1 MSKWGRPNPTPCQK
15 YITNVQN
22 IYLQWVQLGLERS
35 YEMKLTP
42 PKETNMKYRIRHA
55 ILDAIGLLAVGIVC
69 FGIPTLF
76 FVAIQ

>member
-1 MSKWGRPNPTPCQK
+1 MPLDSVSNKYRQQSFYVLPCFSV
-15 YITNVQN
+15 YVIN
-22 IYLQWVQLGLERS
+22 GLRNEIN
-35 YEMKLTP
+35 

-55 ILDAIGLLAVGIVC
+55 ILDAIALLAVGIVC